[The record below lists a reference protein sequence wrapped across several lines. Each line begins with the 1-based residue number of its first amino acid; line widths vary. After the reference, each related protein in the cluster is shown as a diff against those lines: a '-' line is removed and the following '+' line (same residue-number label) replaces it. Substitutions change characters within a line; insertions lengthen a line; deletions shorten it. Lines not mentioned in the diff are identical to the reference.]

1 MGAAEWVVEAG
12 GKGEA
17 VTTRAT
23 DKIADGLQD
32 AVAIIER
39 AKEIDSGAW
48 RDRDHEANRQRRFE
62 AIWKAGQ
69 ELKNG

>member
-1 MGAAEWVVEAG
+1 MGAAEWAVEAG
-12 GKGEA
+12 GGEREA
-17 VTTRAT
+17 TMTTKAA

-39 AKEIDSGAW
+39 AKEIDPGAW

-62 AIWKAGQ
+62 AIWKAA
-69 ELKNG
+69 KS